1 MIQVINRALNILEIL
16 AQEPDKEFGLSE
28 IATAVELNA
37 GTCANILKTLV
48 YRNYVEQSGT
58 KTGTKK
64 GYKLGYM
71 IYQLTRDNS
80 YNTELVNAAKVAMD
94 NLRDNINETVI
105 LSVIKGDKR
114 ILLNESQC
122 THEIQVRTTNESS
135 VYRATTGRMILAHY
149 SPKELNDFIDKIG
162 LPTEEEWPEV
172 KTKSELI
179 QLLNDIRTNNI
190 ELSWNKNHVVGLAT
204 PILKKG
210 KVIASLG
217 IYLPDIRFGKSEKN
231 NIIKQLKKATDIIN
245 EKINAA
251 SK

>member
-48 YRNYVEQSGT
+48 YRNYVEQS
-58 KTGTKK
+58 GTKK

-172 KTKSELI
+172 KT
-179 QLLNDIRTNNI
+179 NIRTNNI

>member
-28 IATAVELNA
+28 IATTVELNA

-58 KTGTKK
+58 KK

-71 IYQLTRDNS
+71 VYQLTRDNS
-80 YNTELVNAAKVAMD
+80 YNTELVNASKVAMD
-94 NLRDNINETVI
+94 NLRDSINETVI
-105 LSVIKGDKR
+105 LSVIKGNKR

-135 VYRATTGRMILAHY
+135 VYRATT
-149 SPKELNDFIDKIG
+149 
-162 LPTEEEWPEV
+162 EEEWPEV

-179 QLLNDIRTNNI
+179 QLLNDIRTKNI

-231 NIIKQLKKATDIIN
+231 NIIKQLKKTTDLIN
-245 EKINAA
+245 EKINATT
-251 SK
+251 K

>member
-48 YRNYVEQSGT
+48 YRNYVEQS
-58 KTGTKK
+58 GTKK

-149 SPKELNDFIDKIG
+149 SPKEL
-162 LPTEEEWPEV
+162 
-172 KTKSELI
+172 
-179 QLLNDIRTNNI
+179 
-190 ELSWNKNHVVGLAT
+190 LSWNKNHVVGLAT